1 MKSMPQR
8 MPVCSAIS
16 KELERQRARAR
27 LVYIGAAV
35 IAALLRLIMRRRQ
48 ARAEVVLSA
57 KPW

>member
-35 IAALLRLIMRRRQ
+35 IAARLNMLRLAAGRK
-48 ARAEVVLSA
+48 AC
-57 KPW
+57 